1 MAPPGMKPIPLALL
15 SVLLSGCVAQTLAT
29 QPVVP
34 GEVWVETLEV
44 RFDEPGRG
52 LLRLGLLANGVGEPV
67 QAQSVDW
74 ELWLD
79 NRYFAAGVE
88 QVDVAVAASGET
100 PVSLA
105 LPLVFP
111 KLPASSEP
119 QRLQLSTRGGVVM
132 RGGAREERH
141 PFQGSV
147 KATLANAPLLGG
159 AGSD

>member
-1 MAPPGMKPIPLALL
+1 MSPLRTALL
-15 SVLLSGCVAQTLAT
+15 LAALGMTGCRGPVLAV
-29 QPVVP
+29 QPVAP
-34 GEVWVETLEV
+34 GEVLLETLEV

-52 LLRLGLLANGVGEPV
+52 QLKLGLAANGVGEPV

-88 QVDVAVAASGET
+88 QVDVALPASGEV
-100 PVSLA
+100 PVTLE
-105 LPLVFP
+105 LPLHFP
-111 KLPASSEP
+111 KLPASAEP
-119 QRLQLSTRGGVVM
+119 QRMQLSARGGLVL

-147 KATLANAPLLGG
+147 KATVARAPQLGG
-159 AGSD
+159 PGAESP